1 MISPY
6 HPELYTWLRVV
17 KIRLALVVNFG
28 LTFRVLPWMRKMSAT
43 SGLLLRFIFIS
54 ALLLQI
60 EIIKRAFKLD
70 KPFRDDVK
78 VYGGCFYG

>member
-1 MISPY
+1 M
-6 HPELYTWLRVV
+6 
-17 KIRLALVVNFG
+17 
-28 LTFRVLPWMRKMSAT
+28 
-43 SGLLLRFIFIS
+43 S